1 MNLRLIFRANQRS
14 LKYPLAV
21 GEYLVGSA
29 PDCDVHLPHPTV
41 SSRHARIRFDGRKA
55 EITDLGSR
63 NGTLV
68 NFRRVDAAVTIGHGT
83 ELTLGAISGIVEA
96 VSEGDLHPEVLLG
109 RSMEAE
115 SIHGTVPIETLPRM
129 AFGMERFFMEHLP
142 FVLDSVLDG
151 ADVVEVAQQVG
162 SRICQSLPITRLEIL
177 RTNEEGQAVA
187 FSAKTP
193 GGDCPRGAPTEVE
206 RGGLLLRAWSET
218 TNDGHDYNFLLETA
232 AQVIELADRPR
243 TTESPSRPLKTPG
256 APNLPNPPTVDPYV
270 QEVYRQAARVARGQI
285 SVLIQ
290 GESGTG
296 KELLARYMHESS
308 AMEKL
313 IALNCAALPRDLLE
327 LELFG
332 IERAVATG
340 VEARPG
346 KFEQA
351 DGGTLF
357 LDEIGDMGLE
367 TQAKILRVLQE
378 GEVYRLGSDQPR
390 QARVRVIAA
399 TNREID
405 DMVRGGEFRRDLYHR
420 IAAWV
425 VELPPLR
432 RRIDDIPNLAAY
444 FLSQEARRQDLHAAG
459 ITRAAMEEL
468 TAHSWPGNIRELR
481 SAIARACL
489 FLEDGELVES
499 QHLWRT
505 LRRKMEGP
513 PRTLKERINRF
524 EKQQIEQALQAT
536 HGDAVSAAQRLGMS
550 RATIYRRMKALGIQD
565 SDKD

>member
-1 MNLRLIFRANQRS
+1 MNLRLIFRANQKS
-14 LKYPLAV
+14 LKYPLTQ
-21 GEYLVGSA
+21 GKSILGSA
-29 PDCDVHLPHPTV
+29 PDCDVHLAHPTV
-41 SSRHARIRFDGRKA
+41 SSHHARIHFDGSVAKI
-55 EITDLGSR
+55 EDLGSR

-68 NFRRVDAAVTIGHGT
+68 NFRRVESPTVISHGA
-83 ELTLGAISGIVEA
+83 ELTLGAISGIVET
-96 VSEGDLHPEVLLG
+96 VSEGDLHPEILLEELDG
-109 RSMEAE
+109 KPAASPKRKSE
-115 SIHGTVPIETLPRM
+115 TVPRLS
-129 AFGMERFFMEHLP
+129 FGLEQFLLEHLP
-142 FVLDSVLDG
+142 ALLDSLIEG
-151 ADVVEVAQQVG
+151 AGSVEIAQQAG
-162 SRICQSLPITRLEIL
+162 SRICQSLPITRMEII
-177 RTNEEGQAVA
+177 RRSSEGESTYFSTAVPGTGSPSGT
-187 FSAKTP
+187 FSETTH
-193 GGDCPRGAPTEVE
+193 GELT
-206 RGGLLLRAWSET
+206 LTAWSEAP
-218 TNDGHDYNFLLETA
+218 GPEASFVFLLQTA
-232 AQVIELADRPR
+232 ARLIELGDRRNRP
-243 TTESPSRPLKTPG
+243 SPPP
-256 APNLPNPPTVDPYV
+256 APHRRKEPPSLPSPPTVDPYV
-270 QEVYRQAARVARGQI
+270 QEAYRQAARVARGEI

-296 KELLARYMHESS
+296 KELLARYVHECS
-308 AMEKL
+308 AKEKFV
-313 IALNCAALPRDLLE
+313 ALNCAALPRDLLE

-340 VEARPG
+340 VDARPG

-378 GEVYRLGSDQPR
+378 QEVYRLGSDQPR
-390 QARVRVIAA
+390 LARVRVIAA

-405 DMVRGGEFRRDLYHR
+405 DMVRAGEFRQDLYHR

-432 RRIDDIPNLAAY
+432 RRINDIPNLAAY
-444 FLSQEARRQDLHAAG
+444 FLAQEAKRQGLRVAG

-481 SAIARACL
+481 SAVARACL

-513 PRTLKERINRF
+513 PRNLKERLNRF
-524 EKQQIEQALQAT
+524 EKRQIEQALQT
-536 HGDAVSAAQRLGMS
+536 QGGDVVQAAKRLGMS
-550 RATIYRRMKALGIQD
+550 RATIYRRMKALGIQE
-565 SDKD
+565 K